1 MQAVVLSIL
10 PVMAFVALV
19 ILNQKYAQIL
29 LDRPKLLMA
38 VLFWQVVGIFW
49 IRRIVNFQY

>member
-1 MQAVVLSIL
+1 
-10 PVMAFVALV
+10 MAFVALV
-19 ILNQKYAQIL
+19 MLNQKYAQIL
-29 LDRPKLLMA
+29 LDRPKLLMG